1 MSERKKLR
9 RRDKKVL
16 GMSVCACVMGKE
28 KYRETERKIKCFL
41 YIMEGEGG
49 GEEREKESEEQGVME
64 NMLPCDCVKYFL
76 TSYLSRLICCF
87 SLPPFSRS
95 LSSCIVAIIDR

>member
-1 MSERKKLR
+1 MMYKGREREREYEFCVSERKKLR

-41 YIMEGEGG
+41 YIMEGEEGK
-49 GEEREKESEEQGVME
+49 RVKNKE
-64 NMLPCDCVKYFL
+64 LWK
-76 TSYLSRLICCF
+76 TCF
-87 SLPPFSRS
+87 R
-95 LSSCIVAIIDR
+95 AIA

>member
-41 YIMEGEGG
+41 YIMEEEEGG
-49 GEEREKESEEQGVME
+49 GKRERKRVKNKE
-64 NMLPCDCVKYFL
+64 LWK
-76 TSYLSRLICCF
+76 TCF
-87 SLPPFSRS
+87 R
-95 LSSCIVAIIDR
+95 AIA